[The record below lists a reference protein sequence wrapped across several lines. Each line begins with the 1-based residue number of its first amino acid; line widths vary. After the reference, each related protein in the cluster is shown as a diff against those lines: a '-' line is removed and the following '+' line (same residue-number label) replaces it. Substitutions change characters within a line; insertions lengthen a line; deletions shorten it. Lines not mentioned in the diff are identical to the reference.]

1 MFKIEIDGIDD
12 EEDSVLISAISILDN
27 SRWGAREKRKERHR
41 SKELLTPKKGPSCDE
56 KEGKPSESCEKS
68 TSSSPLSSSLAG
80 SSELDV
86 WSPIQKHYEE
96 DIVHLLSN
104 RTPSQKRNNIGFSKS
119 INILDTA
126 SNDEKPRLKLVH
138 QIRSDGVLE
147 VARRAS
153 SESMSSI
160 FQSNDAQNTHSAKS
174 LPRDQS
180 RTYSLASFTAVN
192 PEQGSSSASKGIAD
206 ETKDNDN
213 NEPSKFG
220 GQRGHKRGLSI
231 KGSCRRQWLRNQSK
245 IEKTKRKADIMKDS
259 IPVPEDSEV
268 VERGVGESD
277 VVADDVRIKKKD
289 TDNDLRL
296 DRDTS
301 QERIKSM
308 SESKS
313 SPQNQGSTTV
323 KTTVEF

>member
-12 EEDSVLISAISILDN
+12 EEDSALISAISILDN

-41 SKELLTPKKGPSCDE
+41 SKELLTPKKEPSCDE
-56 KEGKPSESCEKS
+56 KEGKPSASCEKS

-104 RTPSQKRNNIGFSKS
+104 RTPSQSRNNIGFSKS
-119 INILDTA
+119 INILDAA

-160 FQSNDAQNTHSAKS
+160 FQSNDAQNTYSAKS

-180 RTYSLASFTAVN
+180 RTHSSASFTAVN
-192 PEQGSSSASKGIAD
+192 PEQGSSCASKGIPD
-206 ETKDNDN
+206 ETKDYDN
-213 NEPSKFG
+213 NEPSK
-220 GQRGHKRGLSI
+220 RGHKRGLSI

-259 IPVPEDSEV
+259 IPVPEDSEA
-268 VERGVGESD
+268 VETGVGESSD
-277 VVADDVRIKKKD
+277 VVADDVSSKNKD
-289 TDNDLRL
+289 NELRL
-296 DRDTS
+296 DRETS

>member
-41 SKELLTPKKGPSCDE
+41 SKELLTPKKEPSCDE
-56 KEGKPSESCEKS
+56 KEGKPSASCEKS

-104 RTPSQKRNNIGFSKS
+104 RTPSQNRNNIGFSKS

-126 SNDEKPRLKLVH
+126 SNDRKPRLKLVH

-180 RTYSLASFTAVN
+180 RAHSSASFTAMN
-192 PEQGSSSASKGIAD
+192 PEQGSSSVSKGIAD
-206 ETKDNDN
+206 EIKDYDN

-259 IPVPEDSEV
+259 IPVPEDSEA
-268 VERGVGESD
+268 VETGLGQSD
-277 VVADDVRIKKKD
+277 VVADHIRSKEKD
-289 TDNDLRL
+289 TNNDLRL
-296 DRDTS
+296 GRDTS

-313 SPQNQGSTTV
+313 SPQSQGPTTV
-323 KTTVEF
+323 KATVEF

>member
-1 MFKIEIDGIDD
+1 M
-12 EEDSVLISAISILDN
+12 
-27 SRWGAREKRKERHR
+27 
-41 SKELLTPKKGPSCDE
+41 
-56 KEGKPSESCEKS
+56 
-68 TSSSPLSSSLAG
+68 AG

-104 RTPSQKRNNIGFSKS
+104 RTPSQSRNNIGFSKS
-119 INILDTA
+119 INILDAA

-160 FQSNDAQNTHSAKS
+160 FQSNDAQNTYSAKS

-180 RTYSLASFTAVN
+180 RTHSSASFTAVN
-192 PEQGSSSASKGIAD
+192 PEQGSSSASKGIPD
-206 ETKDNDN
+206 ETKDYDN
-213 NEPSKFG
+213 NEPSK
-220 GQRGHKRGLSI
+220 RGHKRGLSI

-268 VERGVGESD
+268 VERGVGESE

-289 TDNDLRL
+289 MDNDLRL